1 MKKLSLYKNN
11 LNITFSRRLIT
22 FLLDYIVI
30 LFVTM
35 FTFIL
40 IDSINLNNDNSSLY
54 KIQNEAQQTQ
64 NQLIDIMEE
73 SRLGYGND
81 NSINDSSIIS
91 DKYIYTLVYNSL
103 DKNVENKDIYTPKL
117 LKEDSLNYYYS
128 IYKVENKNNYLNYEQ
143 GSVGTSYIN
152 DLIILEANKESNIL
166 FIKDNQVLMT
176 YEYAK
181 ALDNFIVLGKEISD
195 VNGVCVNGSDT
206 YSILYKVFNQLL
218 QNAKEDLMTNNKLY
232 LDCFDKFNEVR
243 NKMIGYKW
251 IELFISF
258 SIICFVY
265 HFIIPLIFKD
275 GSTISMKL
283 FHMSSCD
290 KDGYHV
296 GMVSMLLK
304 FVSEYIT
311 FLNVVF
317 IIVTFLYN
325 TNSRIFLQY
334 KIFDLIPMTIL
345 YAISILY
352 LIVSLAFTSFKSMN
366 YQSLSDKISNQI
378 LKDTRE

>member
-1 MKKLSLYKNN
+1 M
-11 LNITFSRRLIT
+11 T
-22 FLLDYIVI
+22 
-30 LFVTM
+30 LFA
-35 FTFIL
+35 
-40 IDSINLNNDNSSLY
+40 NY
-54 KIQNEAQQTQ
+54 NE
-64 NQLIDIMEE
+64 NRNE
-73 SRLGYGND
+73 
-81 NSINDSSIIS
+81 
-91 DKYIYTLVYNSL
+91 
-103 DKNVENKDIYTPKL
+103 ENKRAFQEYARTFVS
-117 LKEDSLNYYYS
+117 EF
-128 IYKVENKNNYLNYEQ
+128 
-143 GSVGTSYIN
+143 
-152 DLIILEANKESNIL
+152 EANKESNIL

-334 KIFDLIPMTIL
+334 KIFDLIPMTVI